1 MIRMSLFTLFVMLS
15 ILACDVHVY
24 QGESDYQEDWH
35 GTWYD
40 ASTGFKI
47 IFHDNG
53 FWSALVV
60 GDGIRVD
67 VDNDGTWVEIDV
79 VSIRRVEIDEDGVRF
94 EVSGDGVRIEVGRMG
109 SYSVDEDSY
118 RLTIFSNN
126 PLGIEG
132 ETDTGTWKRRGDK
145 LELISDYGEMTIL
158 RKI

>member
-1 MIRMSLFTLFVMLS
+1 MCLFTPFVMLS

-24 QGESDYQEDWH
+24 QGESDYQADWF

-40 ASTGFKI
+40 ASTGFEI
-47 IFHDNG
+47 TFHDNG

-60 GDGIRVD
+60 GDVVT
-67 VDNDGTWVEIDV
+67 VDNDGTRVEIDV
-79 VSIRRVEIDEDGVRF
+79 VGIRVEINDDGVSV
-94 EVSGDGVRIEVGRMG
+94 ELNGDGVRIEVDRMG

-132 ETDTGTWKRRGDK
+132 ETNTGTWKRRGNK
-145 LELISDYGEMTIL
+145 LELISDYGEMTVL